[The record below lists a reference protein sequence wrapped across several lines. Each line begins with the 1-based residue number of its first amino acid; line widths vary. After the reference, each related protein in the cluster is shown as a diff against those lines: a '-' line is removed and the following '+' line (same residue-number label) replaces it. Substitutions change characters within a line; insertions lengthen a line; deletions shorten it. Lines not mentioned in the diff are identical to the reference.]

1 MSRMIQLIRAS
12 AVPPHVMHTASRG
25 ALSVPPAEMVEIL
38 VHLALHNKVF
48 GQTASITLAGWDESA
63 CRTVVA
69 DPQTP
74 KEVLDYFVTPS
85 NLRPALLPALLEN
98 PSVSQA
104 ALAQLAESGHSQL
117 LDIFLESAR
126 AKQSPSIM
134 SALRSNPHLEARQA
148 AALKTQSP
156 ATPDA
161 PVAVEGPEEDG
172 SVPDEAVR
180 AFIAEHAADIA
191 ATPERPF
198 QAVAGLEELPATAV
212 SDPAPPSSPPP
223 TPATTAG
230 SAAAAAA
237 PAKAP
242 IRHVAKHGA
251 PLPGEGREST
261 LQKIQRL
268 DIKGRIQLA
277 IKGNKEE
284 RSILIR
290 DGTKIVALAVLD
302 SSKITDGEVEQFS
315 TQKNVLEAVLRTIP
329 LKRRFAKQYTVL
341 RNLVANPRTPI
352 DVSLGLMKHLLIN
365 DLKNL
370 SSNKEVSD
378 TVRKLAFRMYKQ
390 KKDHAQQG

>member
-25 ALSVPPAEMVEIL
+25 ALSVPPAEMIEIL

-63 CRTVVA
+63 CRTVAA

-74 KEVLDYFVTPS
+74 KEVLDYFVAPA
-85 NLRPALLPALLEN
+85 NLRPALLLALLEN

-117 LDIFLESAR
+117 LDIFLQSPR

-134 SALRSNPHLEARQA
+134 SALRANPHLESRQA
-148 AALKTQSP
+148 AALRTDSP

-161 PVAVEGPEEDG
+161 PAAPEGPEEDG
-172 SVPDEAVR
+172 SVPDEAVH
-180 AFIAEHAADIA
+180 AYMAEHAAEIA
-191 ATPERPF
+191 ATSEKPF
-198 QAVAGLEELPATAV
+198 QPVTGLDELPATAA
-212 SDPAPPSSPPP
+212 SEPAAPPS
-223 TPATTAG
+223 TPLVPVTTAG
-230 SAAAAAA
+230 SAAAAA

-242 IRHVAKHGA
+242 VRHATKHTPPA
-251 PLPGEGREST
+251 PADGRESAV
-261 LQKIQRL
+261 QKIHRL

-302 SSKITDGEVEQFS
+302 SSKITDAEVEQFA

-329 LKRRFAKQYTVL
+329 LKRRFAKQYPIQ

-352 DVSLGLMKHLLIN
+352 DVSLALMKHLLIN

-370 SSNKEVSD
+370 SANKEVSD
-378 TVRKLAFRMYKQ
+378 TVRKLALRMFKQ
-390 KKDHAQQG
+390 KKESASSKA

>member
-1 MSRMIQLIRAS
+1 MSRMIHLIRAS

-25 ALSVPPAEMVEIL
+25 ALSVPPAEMIEIL

-63 CRTVVA
+63 CRAVAA

-74 KEVLDYFVTPS
+74 KEVLDYFVAPS
-85 NLRPALLPALLEN
+85 NLRPALLPALLGN

-104 ALAQLAESGHSQL
+104 GLAQLAESGNSQL
-117 LDIFLESAR
+117 LDIFLQSPR
-126 AKQSPSIM
+126 VKQSPSIM
-134 SALRSNPHLEARQA
+134 SALRANPHLESRQA
-148 AALKTQSP
+148 AALRTESA

-161 PVAVEGPEEDG
+161 PAAAEGPEADG
-172 SVPDEAVR
+172 SVPDEAVH
-180 AFIAEHAADIA
+180 AFMTEHATEIS
-191 ATPERPF
+191 ATPEKPF
-198 QAVAGLEELPATAV
+198 QAVAGLEELPAAAA
-212 SDPAPPSSPPP
+212 SDPAPPSSAPP

-242 IRHVAKHGA
+242 IRHVTKHAA
-251 PLPGEGREST
+251 PAPGEGREST
-261 LQKIQRL
+261 LQKIHRL
-268 DIKGRIQLA
+268 DVKGRIQLA

-302 SSKITDGEVEQFS
+302 SSKITDAEVEQFA

-341 RNLVANPRTPI
+341 RNLVTNPRTPI
-352 DVSLGLMKHLLIN
+352 DVSLALMKHLLIN

-378 TVRKLAFRMYKQ
+378 TVRKLALRMFKQ
-390 KKDHAQQG
+390 KKEHAQQG

>member
-25 ALSVPPAEMVEIL
+25 ALSVPPAEMIEIL

-48 GQTASITLAGWDESA
+48 GQTAGITLAGWDESA
-63 CRTVVA
+63 CRAVAA

-74 KEVLDYFVTPS
+74 KEVLDYFVAPS

-104 ALAQLAESGHSQL
+104 ALAQLAESGHSQV
-117 LDIFLESAR
+117 LDVFLESPR
-126 AKQSPSIM
+126 AKQSSAIM
-134 SALRSNPHLEARQA
+134 SALRSNPHLESRQA
-148 AALKTQSP
+148 AALRADSP
-156 ATPDA
+156 ATPDTPAA
-161 PVAVEGPEEDG
+161 PEGPGDDS
-172 SVPDEAVR
+172 SVPDESVQ
-180 AFIAEHAADIA
+180 AFMTEHAAEIA
-191 ATPERPF
+191 ATPEKPF
-198 QAVAGLEELPATAV
+198 HPVTGLEELPTTAA
-212 SDPAPPSSPPP
+212 SDPAPPSSAPLEPS
-223 TPATTAG
+223 TTAG
-230 SAAAAAA
+230 SAAAAA

-242 IRHVAKHGA
+242 IRHVTKHA
-251 PLPGEGREST
+251 PVAGENRESAV
-261 LQKIQRL
+261 QKIHRL

-302 SSKITDGEVEQFS
+302 SSKITDGEVEQFA

-329 LKRRFAKQYTVL
+329 LKRRFAKQYPVL
-341 RNLVANPRTPI
+341 RNLVSNPRTPI
-352 DVSLGLMKHLLIN
+352 DVSLALMKHLLVN

-370 SSNKEVSD
+370 SGNKEVSE
-378 TVRKLAFRMYKQ
+378 TVRKLALRMFKQ
-390 KKDHAQQG
+390 KKENAKQ